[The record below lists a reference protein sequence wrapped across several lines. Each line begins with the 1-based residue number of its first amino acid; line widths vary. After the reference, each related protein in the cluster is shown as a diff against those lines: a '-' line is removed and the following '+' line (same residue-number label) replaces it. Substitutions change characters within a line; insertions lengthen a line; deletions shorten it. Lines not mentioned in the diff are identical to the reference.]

1 MKMAVLPNLV
11 LYAVCTFRKLCIS
24 QFTNFLQPT
33 FAKSTCSHFH
43 ITGTQNTHAHHSRT
57 LHFLIFYDFLVNIN
71 NVIEK
76 VRVGGSQTYR
86 SVGWIISNKQL
97 WFYWLNHIAGAMSP

>member
-43 ITGTQNTHAHHSRT
+43 ITGTQNTHAHFA
-57 LHFLIFYDFLVNIN
+57 LFNILRFFGKHKQCN
-71 NVIEK
+71 RK
-76 VRVGGSQTYR
+76 SKG
-86 SVGWIISNKQL
+86 GWIISNKQL

>member
-11 LYAVCTFRKLCIS
+11 LYAVCTFRKLYIS
-24 QFTNFLQPT
+24 QFINFLQPT

-76 VRVGGSQTYR
+76 VRVGGLFLTNNC
-86 SVGWIISNKQL
+86 GFTGLTI
-97 WFYWLNHIAGAMSP
+97 